1 MRLHGRFGSLCARLC
16 GAAGPLCDGWRNEQE
31 AGLGAKS
38 AAGRHKATAGT
49 KRRPARLGFFL
60 QVLLMEISLGSVRF
74 PSQLPALGA
83 LWCLCRRWRS
93 QGSCSLHQHTAVSL
107 GCVLPWSAA
116 TEIAADAPD
125 GNGCCFCQWPSPVP
139 RAHLQP
145 TTPFSC
151 PHAVLTSPYL

>member
-93 QGSCSLHQHTAVSL
+93 QGSRSLHQHTAVSL
-107 GCVLPWSAA
+107 CCRGLQPQKLLLMLQMGTAAASVNGQAPCHALTSSQQHLSAA
-116 TEIAADAPD
+116 PMLS
-125 GNGCCFCQWPSPVP
+125 SPH
-139 RAHLQP
+139 R
-145 TTPFSC
+145 
-151 PHAVLTSPYL
+151 TSEV